1 MSEQEGAP
9 TEEGPPVVEVMDKP
23 PPVDAALKA
32 KILADPN
39 VAKIAASLGVP
50 LDDYVNQIGFY
61 INNPD
66 VQPALLQASD
76 EDIKKHIG
84 IEPPTFEAIT
94 ATLKAV
100 NDAFMA
106 GQAPS
111 GFEDKK
117 KAAMTIPKEG
127 GDQQVKVGT
136 VDPSL
141 ADAVKKGRFPSKG

>member
-1 MSEQEGAP
+1 MSDETSGP
-9 TEEGPPVVEVMDKP
+9 NEGPVQVEVMDKP
-23 PPVDAALKA
+23 PPIDPALKA

-39 VAKIAASLGVP
+39 VAKIAAALGVP

-66 VQPALLQASD
+66 VQPAVLQASD

-84 IEPPTFEAIT
+84 IDPPTFEQVT
-94 ATLKAV
+94 ATLKAL

-106 GQAPS
+106 GNAPS
-111 GFEDKK
+111 AFEDKK
-117 KAAMTIPKEG
+117 KAAVALPKEG
-127 GDQQVKVGT
+127 GDQQVKVGN